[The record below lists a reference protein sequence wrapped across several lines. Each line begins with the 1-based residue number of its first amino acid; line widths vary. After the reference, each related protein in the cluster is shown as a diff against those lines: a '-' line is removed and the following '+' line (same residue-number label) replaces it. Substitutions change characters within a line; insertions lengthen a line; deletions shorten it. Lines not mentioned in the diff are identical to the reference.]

1 MSQKCPRCGFIHN
14 CYCEAIPT
22 IASDLCFT
30 LLTHPNEPPR
40 ATNTGKLIDKL
51 FDDCTI
57 TEWQRKSPC
66 ERCLPDTS
74 PHSPVLVFPCE
85 ESVLLAKWHQ
95 KQQGAKSNFIVLD
108 GTWQEA
114 QKMLN
119 RSAWLQS
126 LPKVHLDSAELSQYQ
141 LRRNQEPGNLCTF
154 EVCAEITREVG
165 NEHDANAMLTF
176 FEDYL
181 LRFQAERS
189 GHALTR

>member
-1 MSQKCPRCGFIHN
+1 MCTTCGFIHN

-30 LLTHPNEPPR
+30 LLTHPNELTR
-40 ATNTGKLIDKL
+40 ATNTGKLINRL
-51 FDDCTI
+51 FMSSAI
-57 TEWQRKSPC
+57 TEWQRKQPC

-74 PHSPVLVFPCE
+74 PHTPVLVFPCE
-85 ESVLLAKWHQ
+85 ESKPLCEWQ
-95 KQQGAKSNFIVLD
+95 REQQGLASNFIVLD

-114 QKMLN
+114 KKMLN

-126 LPKVHLDSAELSQYQ
+126 LPKVHLNATQLSQYQ
-141 LRRNQEPGNLCTF
+141 LRRNQEAGNLCTF

-165 NEHDANAMLTF
+165 SEQDADTMLTF
-176 FEDYL
+176 FDDYL
-181 LRFQAERS
+181 QRFQAERS